1 MIAARTALLMTL
13 PPLMWAGNAVVG
25 RLIVGH
31 FPPLTLNFVRWA
43 LAALLL
49 APLGWHALRDWRVI
63 GRSWPYLLAIGSLG
77 VGAYNACQY
86 LALTTSSAL
95 NVTLIA
101 ASTPLWMLAVGALGF
116 GQRAAP
122 QQLVGAALSLAGVL
136 LVVSRGEW
144 QTLAQVRFAA
154 GDGYILLAAL
164 AWAVYSWLLVQPPA
178 WLRPP
183 PRATLQAWGWAGVLL
198 VQVLFGLLAAGT
210 AAAVE
215 AATMAPRPIDWGNA
229 WLWAAL
235 VFVAVGPSIVAYRC
249 WGLGLVLGGPTLAAF
264 FANLTPV
271 FAAVLSAAL
280 LKEAP
285 RGYHALAFGLI
296 LSGIAASAWRPRKG
310 MGR

>member
-25 RLIVGH
+25 RLMVGH
-31 FPPLTLNFVRWA
+31 FPPLTLNLVRWT
-43 LAALLL
+43 LAAVLL
-49 APLGWHALRDWRVI
+49 APLGWQALRDWRVI

-77 VGAYNACQY
+77 VGVYNAFQY

-116 GQRAAP
+116 GQRVAP
-122 QQLVGAALSLAGVL
+122 QQLAGAALSLAGVL

-144 QTLAQVRFAA
+144 QTLAQLQLVV
-154 GDGYILLAAL
+154 GDFYILTAAL

-183 PRATLQAWGWAGVLL
+183 PRAVLQAWGWAGVLL
-198 VQVLFGLLAAGT
+198 VQMLFGLLAAG
-210 AAAVE
+210 AAAALE
-215 AATMAPRPIDWGNA
+215 SATQAPTPIDWRSA

-235 VFVAVGPSIVAYRC
+235 VFVAVGPSIVAYRS

-280 LKEAP
+280 LNEAP
-285 RGYHALAFGLI
+285 RGYHALAFALI
-296 LSGIAASAWRPRKG
+296 LAGIAASAWRPRPG
-310 MGR
+310 